1 MKGELRA
8 GLGLGRIPFVVLG
21 LMLAFFLLVP
31 MLVVV
36 PTSWTSG
43 ELLEFPPTGFSTQ
56 WYQRVFEDPTWTDPF
71 KTSVNIALKAS
82 LLATVMGTAAA
93 LGMRRL
99 ATNRSARFMR
109 SAFILPLAIPYVS
122 YALGVYNI
130 FDKVSFESLDTTMP
144 LILAQSVIA
153 FPLVYVVVAGALS
166 GVDPRLG
173 RAAATLGARWPTIVW
188 KIELPLIRTAIVG
201 GWLFA
206 FTTCFDEAV
215 LAIFLAPVTDVTLA
229 QQLFRSASESIEP
242 TLSAVSTLITL
253 AAILVLGV
261 ASLLVRRPGDR
272 SPSQPN
278 VEATA

>member
-1 MKGELRA
+1 MSEELRA
-8 GLGLGRIPFVVLG
+8 GLGLGRLPFIALGVL
-21 LMLAFFLLVP
+21 LALFLLVP

-43 ELLEFPPTGFSTQ
+43 QLLEFPPVGFSTQ
-56 WYQRVFEDPTWTDPF
+56 WYERVFEDPTWTDPF
-71 KTSVNIALKAS
+71 KTSLNIAFKAS

-99 ATNRSARFMR
+99 TANRSARFMR

-122 YALGVYNI
+122 YALGIYNL
-130 FDKVSFESLDTTMP
+130 FDKVAFGALDTTTP

-188 KIELPLIRTAIVG
+188 KIELPLIRMAIVG

-206 FTTCFDEAV
+206 FATCFDEAV

-229 QQLFRSASESIEP
+229 QQLYRSAAESIEP
-242 TLSAVSTLITL
+242 TLSAVSTVITL
-253 AAILVLGV
+253 AAILVLGL
-261 ASLLVRRPGDR
+261 ASLLVRRAGAGPQSR
-272 SPSQPN
+272 PSR
-278 VEATA
+278 EAIT